1 MCSYIVFAKMN
12 LCIFCTSL
20 FCVLWEYQSVQI
32 MHKLEEDKMRERY
45 KGRGYEHMDDTWNRA
60 DR

>member
-12 LCIFCTSL
+12 LCIFAQVYFML
-20 FCVLWEYQSVQI
+20 VYQYVQI